1 MERAARREQVL
12 GCAVRVFSHK
22 GYHATTV
29 SDIIDEAGVA
39 RGTFY
44 LYFKSKR
51 AIFDEL
57 LDDFLQQ
64 ILSRVQRVDTSA
76 GAEPPLD
83 QMKGIVER
91 ILGVLLESREMTR
104 ILLHEAV
111 GLDADFDRKLEEF
124 YSRLVLLTE
133 GSLKLGQTMGLVT
146 SCDVRVAALCIVGSV
161 KEVVNHVLFEPDALP
176 EKAVLAE
183 EIMNLILGGLFVES
197 ARQRS
202 RNIDRS
208 SSELPLEKKGQ

>member
-1 MERAARREQVL
+1 ML
-12 GCAVRVFSHK
+12 GCAVRVFSQK

-64 ILSRVQRVDTSA
+64 IMSRVRRVDLDE
-76 GAEPPLD
+76 GAEPPLE

-91 ILGVLLESREMTR
+91 ILDVLLGSREMTR

-111 GLDADFDRKLEEF
+111 GLDADFDLKLEEF

-133 GSLKLGQTMGLVT
+133 GSLRLGQTMGLVT

-161 KEVVNHVLFEPDALP
+161 KEVVDHMLIEPDALP
-176 EKAVLAE
+176 EKSVLAE
-183 EIMNLILGGLFVES
+183 EILNIILSGLFVES
-197 ARQRS
+197 ARYRS
-202 RNIDRS
+202 PS
-208 SSELPLEKKGQ
+208 STASKQGEPEVVS